1 MADDSEITKFL
12 QNLKSETDEWVNEN
26 IISSAQ
32 QQIILDRYPYTS
44 FKSSQGKNYSRLV
57 TILATLGAV
66 ATGLGA
72 ILFIAGNWENMPLIG
87 KLLLAVITIIGT
99 NLIGYWIKYIKN
111 IPRIGNS
118 FFFLGAILFGGSTFL
133 AAQAYHLEAN
143 NPDLLFWWLAGVLPI
158 AYLTKT
164 RSVFILSIVIL
175 FVWPGWKIFDS
186 DATAQILIPIYLA
199 IGTSTYVIG
208 KIHRERIIPH
218 SFGITLI
225 FTGVISIFASIYLL
239 SFPDIWRDMWSDSQ
253 NLFNDNLSLLLLTCL
268 TLMFIISL
276 LLILTIKPINTL
288 VIMNKKLQYYEL
300 FILFVLWAS
309 AFLVFL
315 NPHFN
320 NSEILF
326 SLLFNLIYLLLTVA
340 TVFYGIFLKQGSI
353 LNLGIVAFS
362 FLLFTRYLDIFL
374 GLLGT
379 GLFLLS
385 IGPVLIIIGFT
396 MEKMRRKILL
406 NLSITGDQS
415 SD

>member
-1 MADDSEITKFL
+1 
-12 QNLKSETDEWVNEN
+12 
-26 IISSAQ
+26 
-32 QQIILDRYPYTS
+32 
-44 FKSSQGKNYSRLV
+44 
-57 TILATLGAV
+57 
-66 ATGLGA
+66 
-72 ILFIAGNWENMPLIG
+72 
-87 KLLLAVITIIGT
+87 
-99 NLIGYWIKYIKN
+99 
-111 IPRIGNS
+111 
-118 FFFLGAILFGGSTFL
+118 
-133 AAQAYHLEAN
+133 
-143 NPDLLFWWLAGVLPI
+143 
-158 AYLTKT
+158 
-164 RSVFILSIVIL
+164 
-175 FVWPGWKIFDS
+175 
-186 DATAQILIPIYLA
+186 
-199 IGTSTYVIG
+199 
-208 KIHRERIIPH
+208 
-218 SFGITLI
+218 
-225 FTGVISIFASIYLL
+225 
-239 SFPDIWRDMWSDSQ
+239 
-253 NLFNDNLSLLLLTCL
+253 
-268 TLMFIISL
+268 
-276 LLILTIKPINTL
+276 
-288 VIMNKKLQYYEL
+288 MNKKLQYYEL

-406 NLSITGDQS
+406 NFSITGDQS